1 MPSVFGAQCAS
12 YQEKFHV
19 LRVWLTG
26 SALISGLTI
35 LVVLG
40 FLLHASWPLLQDQ
53 GLAFISEPEW
63 YPYEA
68 LYGLA
73 PVLVGSFWSIALAL
87 LLAIPMGLSAAILSA
102 ELLPAAGRS
111 LVRFSMELMAGI
123 PSVVYGLLGLWIL
136 LPLLESQF
144 DLLTGRSLLAAGLL
158 LAVMILPT
166 LMVFSEEAIRSVAR
180 QQRETSLN
188 LGLDWSARLW
198 RVVLPQAWPGIRTA
212 ILLAM
217 GRAMGETVA
226 VMLVVGSLDRLPDPL
241 YNLLQPAQTLTSRI
255 GREMAEAAVG
265 SVHWAALIMCGLVL
279 ALTAISV
286 SLLAQRR
293 QRA

>member
-1 MPSVFGAQCAS
+1 M
-12 YQEKFHV
+12 
-19 LRVWLTG
+19 LRFWLTG
-26 SALISGLTI
+26 SALVSGFAI
-35 LVVLG
+35 LIVLG
-40 FLLHASWPLLQDQ
+40 FLLQASWPLLQHQ
-53 GLAFISEPEW
+53 GLAFLSEPEW
-63 YPYEA
+63 YPYEE

-73 PVLVGSFWSIALAL
+73 PVLLGSFWSIGLAL
-87 LLAIPMGLSAAILSA
+87 LLAVPMGLSAAILAA
-102 ELLPAAGRS
+102 ELMPRQGRS

-136 LPLLESQF
+136 LPLLENQF

-166 LMVFSEEAIRSVAR
+166 LMVFSEEAILSVACE
-180 QQRETSLN
+180 QREAALN
-188 LGLDWSARLW
+188 LGLDWTAQLW
-198 RVVLPQAWPGIRTA
+198 QVVLPQAWPGIRVA

-226 VMLVVGSLDRLPDPL
+226 VMLVVGSLDRVPDPL

-255 GREMAEAAVG
+255 GREMAEASVG

-279 ALTAISV
+279 ALAAITV
-286 SLLAQRR
+286 SLIAQRG